1 MKTKKSVKIRIKGQ
15 KSTWMR
21 SGAVRS
27 SEEWEWWAMDGFC
40 GFTHVYFHN
49 YKVHVRAD
57 TWDGGKCLC
66 GLVDN
71 RGLSCFSGLG
81 RGGRRSWGLRKSLGP
96 LTPSGAQGELVLLNG
111 LFDPSAQAGLVEG
124 LDECLL
130 GRVVLCGCLL
140 GFMVGTGPEHLDP
153 QDGRQLK
160 GREKQREREE
170 RK

>member
-1 MKTKKSVKIRIKGQ
+1 
-15 KSTWMR
+15 
-21 SGAVRS
+21 
-27 SEEWEWWAMDGFC
+27 MDGFC

-124 LDECLL
+124 LDERLL

-160 GREKQREREE
+160 GREKQTTYKILWENTEIHLVVYYLYKGALATDE
-170 RK
+170 ALYFEICLSEM